1 MAYDKNNFDPKAAA
15 EARKK
20 EMEEITTKL
29 EKGVKDIFSSDNFK
43 DYLNF
48 CAKLPRYSV
57 NNQILIMM
65 QKPDATMCQSFTGW
79 KDMNR
84 HVVKGEKGI
93 RILAPAPYKMER
105 EQDKLDANGR
115 AILDKDG
122 EPVKE
127 KVEVTINAFKPVST
141 FDVSQTDG
149 DPLPTL
155 GIAELTGSVD
165 GYKTLLD
172 AITEVVPVPIT
183 FENIESGAKGYFHL
197 EDNRIAVQEGMSEAQ
212 TVKTIIH
219 EAAHQALHSKDALE
233 ASGEKKSKNQ
243 KETEAES
250 VAYVVCQHYGIDTS
264 DYSFGYVASWSEGKE
279 VPELKAS
286 LDTIRRTASEM
297 IQKIDDKVQALT
309 TVKEIDEFMEVH
321 GDELPFADPEADQPV
336 GYIKITPPVDFN
348 EFKNDKK
355 ITLTAETKAESKE
368 NAEESKEKKDETKEI
383 AKAEKKPASR
393 ESAKKTSVKD
403 KLSAGKEKVSKTN
416 KTKTEP
422 KKDHQTAM

>member
-1 MAYDKNNFDPKAAA
+1 MAFDKNNFDPKAAA

-20 EMEEITTKL
+20 EMDAITTKL
-29 EKGVKDIFSSDNFK
+29 EKGVKDIFSSDNYK

-84 HVVKGEKGI
+84 HVIKGEKGI

-105 EQDKLDANGR
+105 EQDKLDSNGK

-149 DPLPTL
+149 DPIPSL

-165 GYKTLLD
+165 GYKTLLNAVTD
-172 AITEVVPVPIT
+172 VVPVPIT

-212 TVKTIIH
+212 TLKTIIH
-219 EAAHQALHSKDALE
+219 EAAHQVLHSKDAQE

-286 LDTIRRTASEM
+286 LDTIRRTAADF
-297 IQKIDDKVQALT
+297 ITKIDEKVQTLT
-309 TVKEIDEFMEVH
+309 AVKEMDEFMEAV
-321 GDELPFADPEADQPV
+321 GAELPFDNPEADQPT
-336 GYIKITPPVDFN
+336 GFIKITPPVDFS

-355 ITLTAETKAESKE
+355 ITLTAETKVESKD
-368 NAEESKEKKDETKEI
+368 NKDETKEI
-383 AKAEKKPASR
+383 SKAEKKPASR
-393 ESAKKTSVKD
+393 KSAKKASVKD
-403 KLSAGKEKVSKTN
+403 KLSAEKAKVSNTKT
-416 KTKTEP
+416 TKTES
-422 KKDHQTAM
+422 KKDLQAVM

>member
-1 MAYDKNNFDPKAAA
+1 MAFDKNNFDPKVAA

-20 EMEEITTKL
+20 EMDEITVKL
-29 EKGVKDIFSSDNFK
+29 EKGVKDIFTSDSYK

-57 NNQILIMM
+57 NNQILIML
-65 QKPDATMCQSFTGW
+65 QKPDATMCQSFSGW
-79 KDMNR
+79 KEMNR

-105 EQDKLDANGR
+105 EQDKVDASGKV
-115 AILDKDG
+115 ILDKDG

-127 KVEVTINAFKPVST
+127 KVEVTVNAFKPVST

-149 DPLPTL
+149 DPIPTI
-155 GIAELTGSVD
+155 GVSELSQSVD

-183 FENIESGAKGYFHL
+183 FENIESGAKGYFSL
-197 EDNRIAVQEGMSEAQ
+197 DDNRIAVQEGMSEAQ
-212 TVKTIIH
+212 TVKTILH
-219 EAAHQALHSKDALE
+219 EAAHQALHSKE
-233 ASGEKKSKNQ
+233 AQDSSGEKKSRNQ

-286 LDTIRRTASEM
+286 LNTIRQTAAEL
-297 IQKIDDKVQALT
+297 ITRIDEKVQAIET
-309 TVKEIDEFMEVH
+309 TKSMDEFMEAH
-321 GDELPFADPEADQPV
+321 GDELPFDEPEADQPIGFV
-336 GYIKITPPVDFN
+336 KITPPVDFG
-348 EFKNDKK
+348 EFQHDRK
-355 ITLTAETKAESKE
+355 ITVTAETK
-368 NAEESKEKKDETKEI
+368 DETKNI
-383 AKAEKKPASR
+383 ADETKDIEDGTKEKSAEKKK
-393 ESAKKTSVKD
+393 SAPKKSSIKD
-403 KLSAGKEKVSKTN
+403 KISANKKKAAKAKTQ
-416 KTKTEP
+416 
-422 KKDHQTAM
+422 KDKPDKDLQAAM